1 MTDRSS
7 SNNKNRSKKNRGYIL
22 VAEDDKIY
30 ANIYLNRLFKE
41 GFEVKIA
48 ENGKET
54 IEAVRKRIPDLIL
67 LDMIMPVKDGFWVLK
82 ELKAD
87 PQLKNI
93 KVIALS
99 NLSFDEDAEKIKGIG
114 LTEYIVKSNLSIDKL
129 ITKINSYF

>member
-67 LDMIMPVKDGFWVLK
+67 LDMILPVKEGFWVLK

-87 PQLKNI
+87 QQLKNI

-99 NLSFDEDAEKIKGIG
+99 NLRFDEDAEKIKGIG